1 LPVLSLKSESHLITD
16 PSLSNL
22 FINPLFGSDAN
33 HLGLKF
39 EILYDFSSSSIL
51 LSFEFFLENKGTGAS
66 KISLDFVV
74 RGIINELSLLSKKSF
89 ILSLSSVW
97 QSKLR

>member
-1 LPVLSLKSESHLITD
+1 LPVLSLKFESRLITD

-22 FINPLFGSDAN
+22 FINSHFGSATN
-33 HLGLKF
+33 RLKLD
-39 EILYDFSSSSIL
+39 ILYDFSSSSSL
-51 LSFEFFLENKGTGAS
+51 LSFEFFHENRGTGAS
-66 KISLDFVV
+66 KISFDLVV
-74 RGIINELSLLSKKSF
+74 RGIIKELSLLSKKSF